1 MRSYEM
7 KITSAKYTEQGSI
20 VATVDGIE
28 ITVPD
33 DMGNRHRAALEE
45 WGGVIEPYDPPVV
58 DLNALKIALKAHVDA
73 AAELERQKYI
83 TPGAGQAMT
92 YQAKAA
98 EALRYAETEG
108 AGDYPFLTQE
118 VGITGA
124 TLAEVAVVV
133 DSMHSQWLAI
143 GGLIEKA
150 RLSTKAAIDL
160 AETEDAARSA
170 FSGLNFEEF

>member
-1 MRSYEM
+1 M
-7 KITSAKYTEQGSI
+7 
-20 VATVDGIE
+20 
-28 ITVPD
+28 P
-33 DMGNRHRAALEE
+33 RAAIVSDETVTNIIEASPGFAASIGAVPCGEE
-45 WGGVIEPYDPPVV
+45 VSIGWAYTSEDGFRPPTPVPV
-58 DLNALKIALKAHVDA
+58 DLIELKSKLKLAVDS

-98 EALRYAETEG
+98 EALRFIENEG
-108 AGDYPFLTQE
+108 SGDYPFLAQE
-118 VGITGA
+118 VGITGT
-124 TLAEVAVVV
+124 TLSEVAEVVN
-133 DSMHSQWLAI
+133 SMHNQWLAI

-160 AETEDAARSA
+160 AETESAARSA

>member
-1 MRSYEM
+1 MP
-7 KITSAKYTEQGSI
+7 KAATITNGVVTNTIEATPGFAASIGAVPCGEDVSIGWTYTAKDGFKPP
-20 VATVDGIE
+20 AT
-28 ITVPD
+28 PS
-33 DMGNRHRAALEE
+33 
-45 WGGVIEPYDPPVV
+45 V
-58 DLNALKIALKAHVDA
+58 DLTELKSRLKLAVDA